1 MKIFL
6 YKSLFVF
13 FLVLILFKLTIGKLI
28 TDYEKKFE
36 ELLSKEYINKVK
48 TEIRDEM
55 KVGIEKDNIL
65 NAEDAQ
71 LINKFLIK
79 LQKEISN
86 AGK

>member
-6 YKSLFVF
+6 YKSLFIF

-28 TDYEKKFE
+28 TNYEKKFD
-36 ELLSKEYINKVK
+36 ELLSKEYVNKVK
-48 TEIRDEM
+48 IEIREEIRA
-55 KVGIEKDNIL
+55 GIEKDNIL

-86 AGK
+86 EGK

>member
-6 YKSLFVF
+6 YKSLFIF
-13 FLVLILFKLTIGKLI
+13 FLVLIVFKLTIGKLI
-28 TDYEKKFE
+28 TNYEKKFE

-48 TEIRDEM
+48 TEIRAEM
-55 KVGIEKDNIL
+55 RAGIEKDNIL
-65 NAEDAQ
+65 NTEDAQ
-71 LINKFLIK
+71 IINKFLIK

>member
-6 YKSLFVF
+6 YKSLFIF

-28 TDYEKKFE
+28 TNYEKKFD
-36 ELLSKEYINKVK
+36 ELLSKEYVNKVK
-48 TEIRDEM
+48 IEIREEIRA
-55 KVGIEKDNIL
+55 GIEKDNIL

-79 LQKEISN
+79 LQREISN

>member
-6 YKSLFVF
+6 YKSLFIF

-55 KVGIEKDNIL
+55 KAGIEKDNIL

-86 AGK
+86 EVK

>member
-1 MKIFL
+1 
-6 YKSLFVF
+6 
-13 FLVLILFKLTIGKLI
+13 VLILFKLTIGKLI

-55 KVGIEKDNIL
+55 KAGIEKDNIL

-86 AGK
+86 EGK

>member
-6 YKSLFVF
+6 YKSLFIF

-55 KVGIEKDNIL
+55 RAGIEKDNIL

-86 AGK
+86 ERK

>member
-6 YKSLFVF
+6 YKSLFIF
-13 FLVLILFKLTIGKLI
+13 FLVLIVFKLTIGKLI
-28 TDYEKKFE
+28 TNYEKKFE

-55 KVGIEKDNIL
+55 RAGIEKDNIL

-86 AGK
+86 EGK

>member
-6 YKSLFVF
+6 YKSLFIF

-28 TDYEKKFE
+28 TNYEKKFD
-36 ELLSKEYINKVK
+36 ELLSKEYVNKVK
-48 TEIRDEM
+48 IEIREEIRA
-55 KVGIEKDNIL
+55 GIKKDNIL

>member
-6 YKSLFVF
+6 YKSLFIF
-13 FLVLILFKLTIGKLI
+13 FLALILFKFTIGKLI

-36 ELLSKEYINKVK
+36 ELLSKENINKVK

-55 KVGIEKDNIL
+55 RAGIEKDNIL

-86 AGK
+86 EGK

>member
-6 YKSLFVF
+6 YKSLFIF

-55 KVGIEKDNIL
+55 RAGIEKDNIL

-79 LQKEISN
+79 LQREISN

>member
-6 YKSLFVF
+6 YKSLLIFL
-13 FLVLILFKLTIGKLI
+13 LVLILFKLTIGKLI
-28 TDYEKKFE
+28 TNYEKKFD
-36 ELLSKEYINKVK
+36 ELLSKEYVNKVK
-48 TEIRDEM
+48 IEIREEIRA
-55 KVGIEKDNIL
+55 GIEKDNIL